1 MGARARGRGALRI
14 FGLYF
19 VLAADCALALA
30 NSPPPPNAEDPRF
43 SGLEPGLEL
52 AQLPMPGGSPAGDDL
67 IVLRIDPEYFDLKLL
82 NASDSTHGEPRSAR
96 QWCADAGL
104 VAAINASMFQ
114 TDQRTSVSLM
124 QSAEHV
130 NNSRLSKDRAVLA
143 FDRADT
149 TVPRADII
157 DLTCQDFEA
166 LRPRYRSLVQSIRM
180 VSCTGENTWSQQ
192 PRQTSIAAVAIDSR
206 GRILFLHCR
215 PPMSTHD
222 FIAALL
228 DLKLEVAK
236 AMYVEGGSQAQ
247 IYVRIPGGVTELE
260 RSGKIEGGAL
270 IDIQDTS
277 AAWPIPNVI
286 GVVRRPGS

>member
-1 MGARARGRGALRI
+1 MRTRARGRGALWL
-14 FGLYF
+14 FCWF
-19 VLAADCALALA
+19 LAGDCALALA
-30 NSPPPPNAEDPRF
+30 SQPPPNAEDPRF

-67 IVLRIDPEYFDLKLL
+67 IVLRIYPEYFDLKLL
-82 NASDSTHGEPRSAR
+82 NASDSAQGEPRSAR
-96 QWCADAGL
+96 QWCADNGL

-114 TDQRTSVSLM
+114 TDQLTSVSLM

-130 NNSRLSKDRAVLA
+130 NNARLSRDRAVLA

-192 PRQTSIAAVAIDSR
+192 PRQTSIAAIAIDSR

-228 DLKLEVAK
+228 NLKLDVTK
-236 AMYVEGGSQAQ
+236 AMYAEGGSQAQ
-247 IYVRIPGGVTELE
+247 VYVRTANTELE
-260 RSGKIEGGAL
+260 RNGKIEGGVL

-286 GVVRRPGS
+286 GIVRRPGS

>member
-1 MGARARGRGALRI
+1 MGARARGRGALWLSCL
-14 FGLYF
+14 F
-19 VLAADCALALA
+19 LAVDCALALA
-30 NSPPPPNAEDPRF
+30 SQPPPNAEDRRF
-43 SGLEPGLEL
+43 SGLDRGLEL

-67 IVLRIDPEYFDLKLL
+67 IVLRIYPEYFDLKLL
-82 NASDSTHGEPRSAR
+82 NASDSAQGEPRSAR

-114 TDQRTSVSLM
+114 TDQKTSVSLM

-130 NNSRLSKDRAVLA
+130 NNGRLSKDRAVLA

-166 LRPRYRSLVQSIRM
+166 LRPRYRGLVQSIRM
-180 VSCTGENTWSQQ
+180 VSCKGENTWTQQ
-192 PRQTSIAAVAIDSR
+192 PRQTSIAAIAVDTQ

-215 PPMSTHD
+215 TPMSTHD

-228 DLKLEVAK
+228 NLKLEVAK

-247 IYVRIPGGVTELE
+247 IYVRNGGTELE

-277 AAWPIPNVI
+277 GAWPIPNVI